1 MNEVSI
7 IERPGGVGATGAPGQ
22 PMMLNHVAYITHD
35 TSATVAFYTHMLGM
49 ELVAAVMDD
58 RIPSTGDPVPYFH
71 SFFRM
76 QDGSNLAFF
85 EAPGLPPQAE
95 ITHPAYDIFEHIA
108 LEVES
113 RETVDT
119 WHAWLV
125 SQGVDVVGPVNHGI
139 IYSIYF
145 YDPNGIRLE
154 LTTPL
159 DPTWNDQGER
169 ARESLAEWEQ
179 VKATA
184 HASGRDMSAVLAD
197 LTRQRSHRRALEGDD
212 ASPGG
217 PDTGGP
223 ATDG

>member
-1 MNEVSI
+1 MSETATAA
-7 IERPGGVGATGAPGQ
+7 RPVAAAPGR

-35 TSATVAFYTHMLGM
+35 TTATVAFYTHMLGM
-49 ELVAAVMDD
+49 ELVAAVMND
-58 RIPSTGDPVPYFH
+58 RIPSTGDPVPYLH
-71 SFFRM
+71 SFFKM

-85 EAPGLPPQAE
+85 EAPELPAPAAR
-95 ITHPAYDIFEHIA
+95 THPAYDIFEHIA

-113 RETVDT
+113 QAMVDD

-125 SQGVDVVGPVNHGI
+125 SQGVSVVGPVNHGI

-159 DPTWNDQGER
+159 DPTWNNQGVR
-169 ARESLAEWEQ
+169 AHAALEEWEE

-184 HASGRDMSAVLAD
+184 RATGQDMSVVLAE
-197 LTRQRSHRRALEGDD
+197 LTRARSHRSTLEQ
-212 ASPGG
+212 S
-217 PDTGGP
+217 
-223 ATDG
+223 